1 MVGKPNLVSAGPS
14 VRADTPDRAR
24 LERALD
30 RERTASMAD
39 EGGASGAVMDTADQD
54 LARDGQRTAR
64 RASWV
69 LPSLALAAAFGAL
82 AAWVARRGR

>member
-1 MVGKPNLVSAGPS
+1 MVGKPNLIADGPG
-14 VRADTPDRAR
+14 VRAGTPDRTG

-54 LARDGQRTAR
+54 HARAAQRASRT
-64 RASWV
+64 ASWV
-69 LPSLALAAAFGAL
+69 WPSLALAAALGVL
-82 AAWVARRGR
+82 AAWAARRAR